1 MKAIPTS
8 RRMMEV
14 VRSCV
19 KAAEDRLLLEALPP
33 ARGDVLTSS
42 MVVAFSPQWLFWLG

>member
-1 MKAIPTS
+1 MTATPTS
-8 RRMMEV
+8 RTMMEV
-14 VRSCV
+14 ARSCV
-19 KAAEDRLLLEALPP
+19 RAVEDRLLLEALPP